1 MTFLNLCRHDL
12 WNKSICQFPDP
23 NSAVLKKHLQLQ
35 PHACGQQARL
45 ALKVCRSKTIHTCL
59 QSCLPMTTNKG
70 DKKRSDKD
78 KESNWLHTLASKK
91 RNFEGNYIKQL
102 QIDQLESE
110 RRGLWMFLCLLHGK
124 TLRSLQGGRAKHFSL
139 TYGPKSYKT
148 RFPSAEYRFK
158 KAIWQRWSQQLLWRN
173 SESNQ
178 AFPAQRNTWTYTIST
193 TEK

>member
-1 MTFLNLCRHDL
+1 MYSHVSSIMPSHD
-12 WNKSICQFPDP
+12 
-23 NSAVLKKHLQLQ
+23 H
-35 PHACGQQARL
+35 QQR
-45 ALKVCRSKTIHTCL
+45 R
-59 QSCLPMTTNKG
+59 Q
-70 DKKRSDKD
+70 KRSDKD

-91 RNFEGNYIKQL
+91 ETLKATNIKQQ
-102 QIDQLESE
+102 QIDQLENQCRKTGE

-158 KAIWQRWSQQLLWRN
+158 KAIWQRWSQQLLWRD

-178 AFPAQRNTWTYTIST
+178 AFPAQTNTWTYTIST